1 LYRDYTGSDAGAGL
15 LRSLI
20 FLSGLI
26 WQLLVIKIIH
36 RFKNAHFWVFLAT
49 LVSNALFFV
58 LIFIYYLEVPPGEF
72 DLTVIVGFLLIYQIP
87 AAWEAL
93 QGTLQQRINL
103 DLIPDDYRNSLYSL
117 LPTLSRG
124 IGIVFVLVAGLLID
138 SYGFN
143 NIFYLLIVTSLLGSL
158 LLGIGLLK
166 APK

>member
-1 LYRDYTGSDAGAGL
+1 M
-15 LRSLI
+15 
-20 FLSGLI
+20 
-26 WQLLVIKIIH
+26 
-36 RFKNAHFWVFLAT
+36 
-49 LVSNALFFV
+49 
-58 LIFIYYLEVPPGEF
+58 
-72 DLTVIVGFLLIYQIP
+72 
-87 AAWEAL
+87 
-93 QGTLQQRINL
+93 QQRINL